1 MTLDQVKYEVALGS
15 RIMSNIGLA
24 EGINASMGHVSL
36 RDPSDPN
43 RFIVKGRGYDI
54 DVLWRMRSE
63 DMVVCDLNG
72 YLVDGPPGV
81 LQCNEVMIHACVM
94 RARPEINSVVHA
106 HPPFCV
112 MLTVLGIPIVPM
124 GIAGIRMIRKPLPV
138 YPRPALITSEAY
150 GQEMTKCLGDA
161 SAVQLF
167 GHGVT
172 TVGKTMEEAVVGM
185 AQLEHQAQMNYYAC
199 SIAGRDHPQIPD
211 HLIEEFLA
219 WKPLAEPHFQEA
231 VARRGAARMGGSIWS
246 DLMAKAA
253 DQLAQDR
260 KTSR

>member
-1 MTLDQVKYEVALGS
+1 MTLDQVKHDVALGS
-15 RIMSNIGLA
+15 RIMANIGLA
-24 EGINASMGHVSL
+24 EGINSSMGHVSL

-43 RFIVKGRGYDI
+43 RFVVKGRGYDI
-54 DVLWRMRSE
+54 DVLSRMRPE

-72 YLVDGPPGV
+72 YLIDGPPGV
-81 LQCNEVMIHACVM
+81 LQCNEVMIHACVL

-150 GQEMTKCLGDA
+150 GQEMTTCLGSF
-161 SAVQLF
+161 SAVQLY

-172 TVGKTMEEAVVGM
+172 TVGKTMEEAIKN
-185 AQLEHQAQMNYYAC
+185 AKSNWPRIKA
-199 SIAGRDHPQIPD
+199 R
-211 HLIEEFLA
+211 
-219 WKPLAEPHFQEA
+219 PLAKNFSVWASDAPEINVSDFDGSVSVPAPYALEKIQTSALA
-231 VARRGAARMGGSIWS
+231 V
-246 DLMAKAA
+246 
-253 DQLAQDR
+253 
-260 KTSR
+260 TS